1 MPKKQKK
8 SKKHLLVIKK
18 LHLARAAWCLVLVFG
33 LLGINF
39 VYQFKSTS
47 DDGKVLAYAT
57 KISHNDLLNET
68 NKLRAENGLSPL
80 TLNDQLNIGA
90 NLKASD
96 MISKN
101 YWGHTSPE
109 GTEPWVLFN
118 LVGYKYL
125 HAGENLAYGF
135 RTSQEV
141 VSGWMNSK
149 SHRDNLLGDYKEIG
163 FGFLNS
169 ADFQGGQN
177 TIVVALLGK
186 PSNSPTPTTA
196 GVVSGAQSDQSK
208 KVSNIS
214 ALLNGTGNWAL
225 VASLGL
231 VASVTAG
238 ASSLHLKSL
247 QFTWRRS
254 KKFVLLHPILDAIV
268 ILSALFVLLNSA
280 IGFVK

>member
-39 VYQFKSTS
+39 VYEFKSTS

-57 KISHNDLLNET
+57 TISHNDLLNET
-68 NKLRAENGLSPL
+68 NKQRTENGLSPL
-80 TLNDQLNIGA
+80 TLNDQLSIGA

-109 GTEPWVLFN
+109 GTEPWTLFN
-118 LVGYKYL
+118 LVGYKYQ

-141 VSGWMNSK
+141 VAGWMNSK

-186 PSNSPTPTTA
+186 PSKATSTSA
-196 GVVSGAQSDQSK
+196 VSGAQSDKSK
-208 KVSNIS
+208 KVANIS

-238 ASSLHLKSL
+238 VSSLHLRTL
-247 QFTWRRS
+247 QFTWKRS
-254 KKFVLLHPILDAIV
+254 KKFVLLHPFLDAIV